1 METQRLWEEA
11 EVAATY
17 YRESLSPTL
26 AGLCITLEVLMDLC
40 SRHEVLVDSQ
50 VDELNLALG
59 LALYFVEEAEAWVE
73 EAHDEVAITEDM
85 VTKSIV
91 ESEQK
96 IETLRYELK
105 DTH

>member
-17 YRESLSPTL
+17 YRASLSPTL

-40 SRHEVLVDSQ
+40 SRHEVL
-50 VDELNLALG
+50 LG
-59 LALYFVEEAEAWVE
+59 LALYFVEEAEARVE
-73 EAHDEVAITEDM
+73 EAHDEVAIAEDM
-85 VTKSIV
+85 VSKSIV

-96 IETLRYELK
+96 IETLHYELK